1 MREEKGKNAEAKGVW
16 RTVSGRR
23 IFIAEGQSLT
33 EAMKASG
40 KFDNKEIKHASEF
53 EGEKN
58 ITDTVAKVLGE
69 EYTGVKGQAAIK
81 KILKEKKG
89 HVKDAFTRPDIGGIT
104 LIWGDNSV
112 GLQHLINSRER
123 DGITDIEEFLSN
135 LTDVIEN
142 GEVVKIN
149 DKGRFEILKD
159 GKMAIIAPALR
170 DGKITYLFTAFKT
183 RRKE

>member
-1 MREEKGKNAEAKGVW
+1 MNGKKGVW
-16 RTVSGRR
+16 RTICGRR
-23 IFIAEGQSLT
+23 VFIAEGQSLT

-40 KFDNKEIKHASEF
+40 KFENKEIKHASEF

-58 ITDTVAKVLGE
+58 TTDAVAKVLGE
-69 EYTGVKGQAAIK
+69 EYTGIKGQAAIK

-89 HVKDAFTRPDIGGIT
+89 HVKDAFTRSDIGGIT
-104 LIWGDNSV
+104 LIWGDDSV
-112 GLQHLINSRER
+112 GLQHLIKSREKQ
-123 DGITDIEEFLSN
+123 GITNIEKFLSN

-142 GEVVKIN
+142 GEVVQIN

-159 GKMAIIAPALR
+159 GKMAIIAPSLR
-170 DGKITYLFTAFKT
+170 DGKITYLLTAFST